1 MTLLGDSG
9 GGFLFVVP
17 FSTSDQLDECSEAI
31 AALNTFKARQ
41 KSDYVQSI
49 N

>member
-31 AALNTFKARQ
+31 KARHL
-41 KSDYVQSI
+41 KKVI
-49 N
+49 TLAKV